1 MTAPRISERPERP
14 KRDLIINLLNE
25 ETPWCYQ
32 VAETEAFIDH
42 QAAEIVR
49 LESDLLHYK
58 SQFEDG
64 VSIIC
69 RLNERRTE
77 LEAGR
82 EAFAREV
89 CLMFSEH
96 WNSGYDEL
104 PMIDRAIA
112 AVKAREGK

>member
-1 MTAPRISERPERP
+1 MSERPERP
-14 KRDLIINLLNE
+14 EITDADE
-25 ETPWCYQ
+25 WMDWASDYM
-32 VAETEAFIDH
+32 AWAD
-42 QAAEIVR
+42 AEIAR
-49 LESDLLHYK
+49 LESDLRHYK

-69 RLNERRTE
+69 RLNERRAE